1 VIVSL
6 LLALLCLDLKMKFK
20 RALAF
25 RVNFVLRSAIALFYS
40 FIFSIFQF
48 FVYSRVHGYP
58 GWSPEQMLL
67 FQATLILWT
76 GTVDFLF
83 GGIKELIDVEVAY
96 GNFDR
101 YFLWPPHTL
110 VSLLSRG
117 TNIYAS
123 GTLLAGVV
131 GVLVMLVRLE
141 VRPDPV
147 TLLLFTAFFCA
158 GVAFYAALLILYSGF
173 TLFMVKMERLRE
185 VLDRIV
191 FFGSFPTDA
200 YFGPGKTAFLV
211 LFPMALWVYLPVQA
225 LLGRLPVAGLG
236 SLAAAAGFVF
246 VALRVWR
253 RQELEY
259 VSAGG

>member
-1 VIVSL
+1 
-6 LLALLCLDLKMKFK
+6 MKLK

-25 RVNFVLRSAIALFYS
+25 RGNFALRSTIALFYS
-40 FIFSIFQF
+40 FVFSVFQF
-48 FVYSRVHGYP
+48 FVYTGIHGYP

-83 GGIKELIDVEVAY
+83 GGIKELIDVEVVY

-101 YFLWPPHTL
+101 FFLWPRHTL
-110 VSLLSRG
+110 VSLFTRG
-117 TNIYAS
+117 TNIYAC
-123 GTLLAGVV
+123 GTVLAGLV
-131 GVLVMLVRLE
+131 GVSTMLVRLE
-141 VRPDPV
+141 LRPSLMA
-147 TLLLFTAFFCA
+147 LLSFVSFFGA
-158 GVAFYAALLILYSGF
+158 GVTFYVALLIVYSGL
-173 TLFMVKMERLRE
+173 TLFMIKMERLRE

-200 YFGPGKTAFLV
+200 YFGAGKTVFLM

-225 LLGRLPVAGLG
+225 LLGRLPELGVGSIAVAGLC
-236 SLAAAAGFVF
+236 LAL
-246 VALRVWR
+246 ALRFWR
-253 RQELEY
+253 RQELGY